1 MSRTFHSGRL
11 LAGLASLSATALC
24 ANSTLFQGG
33 TIITFDEAS
42 RLPVALHGSSLLV
55 TGDSIAKIF
64 DSSDN
69 VTIPT
74 GTEIVN
80 VEGKI
85 VSPGFI
91 DTHRHSWQTAYKTL
105 GSNTTLAE
113 YFSRYGEFTQAGTVF
128 GPDDIYYG
136 TLAGLYEPLD
146 AGVTTIL
153 EHAHGTFSNETSTAY
168 LNAVIDSGV
177 RMAFCYAFHEL
188 SNGFSFEEQLA
199 NFADLMKNDRL
210 NSQDLV
216 QIGIAYDAF
225 IQDNNNTQAIVDLV
239 NNNNVSALTMH
250 FLGGPWGNTNSPSK
264 LDQLG
269 LMNGTTPIVFSHA
282 SYVTTDDA
290 ELLRKYD
297 QYISTTPESE
307 MHYGHGHHYN
317 SLIQDQSA
325 LGVDTHFTFS
335 TDIIGQ
341 ARMWLQSTR
350 LRFFYQSLD
359 NWNVPRNSPM
369 SANQAFTLATRSG
382 ALAMRRPDLGVLATG
397 NKADIVVF
405 DGDSPNMLG
414 WSDPVAA
421 IILHSHVSDIR
432 HVMVGGEWRKRDG
445 KLVTKQNRTEVQN
458 KFLESAKRIQKIWLE
473 TPLPDLQGEF
483 SGLSH
488 VDYVDAYTVDAV
500 RGNGTGY

>member
-1 MSRTFHSGRL
+1 MSRSLRTGQIL
-11 LAGLASLSATALC
+11 VGLASFSATALC
-24 ANSTLFQGG
+24 ANSTLFHGG

-42 RLPVALHGSSLLV
+42 QLPVALHGSSLLV

-64 DSSDN
+64 ESSDN
-69 VTIPT
+69 VTLPT
-74 GTEIVN
+74 GTEIIDVA
-80 VEGKI
+80 GKI

-113 YFSRYGEFTQAGTVF
+113 YFGRYGEFTQAGTVF
-128 GPDDIYYG
+128 RPEDIYYG

-153 EHAHGTFSNETSTAY
+153 EHAHGTFSNETSNAY
-168 LNAVIDSGV
+168 LEAVIDSGV

-199 NFADLMKNDRL
+199 NFADLMKNERL

-225 IQDNNNTQAIVDLV
+225 IQDNNNTRAIVNLV
-239 NNNNVSALTMH
+239 NSKNVSALTMH

-269 LMNGTTPIVFSHA
+269 LLNGTTPVVFSHA

-290 ELLRKYD
+290 ELLRKHD

-307 MHYGHGHHYN
+307 MHFKPASGYR
-317 SLIQDQSA
+317 A
-325 LGVDTHFTFS
+325 LYLG
-335 TDIIGQ
+335 
-341 ARMWLQSTR
+341 
-350 LRFFYQSLD
+350 

-382 ALAMRRPDLGVLATG
+382 ALALRRPDLGVLATG

-421 IILHSHVSDIR
+421 VILHSHVGDIR

-445 KLVTKQNRTEVQN
+445 QLVTKQNRTEVQT
-458 KFLESAKRIQKIWLE
+458 KFLDSAKRIQKIWLE
-473 TPLPDLQGEF
+473 TPLPEMDGEF
-483 SGLSH
+483 NGMSN
-488 VDYVDAYTVDAV
+488 VDYVDAYTIDAV

>member
-1 MSRTFHSGRL
+1 MSKTFHSGHL
-11 LAGLASLSATALC
+11 LAGLALLSATALC
-24 ANSTLFQGG
+24 ANSTLFEGG
-33 TIITFDEAS
+33 TIITFDETS
-42 RLPVALHGSSLLV
+42 QLPVALHGSSLLV

-64 DSSDN
+64 VNSDN
-69 VTIPT
+69 VTLPID
-74 GTEIVN
+74 TEIVN
-80 VEGKI
+80 VQGKI

-91 DTHRHSWQTAYKTL
+91 DTHPAMASLLKL
-105 GSNTTLAE
+105 ELSLALMI
-113 YFSRYGEFTQAGTVF
+113 S
-128 GPDDIYYG
+128 IYIG

-153 EHAHGTFSNETSTAY
+153 EHAHGTFSDGTSKAY
-168 LNAVIDSGV
+168 LNAVMDSGV

-188 SNGFSFEEQLA
+188 SNGFSFQEQLA
-199 NFADLMKNDRL
+199 NFAELMKDQRL

-216 QIGIAYDAF
+216 QIGVAYDSF

-239 NNNNVSALTMH
+239 NTNNVSALTMH
-250 FLGGPWGNTNSPSK
+250 FLGGPWSYANSPSK
-264 LDQLG
+264 LEQLG

-282 SYVTTDDA
+282 SYVTNDDA

-297 QYISTTPESE
+297 QYVSTTPESE
-307 MHYGHGHHYN
+307 MHYGHGHHN
-317 SLIQDQSA
+317 NPLIQDQSA

-359 NWNVPRNSPM
+359 SWNIPRNNPM
-369 SANQAFTLATRSG
+369 SANQAFTLANRSG

-421 IILHSHVSDIR
+421 IILHSHVGDIR
-432 HVMVGGEWRKRDG
+432 HVMIGGQWRKRDG
-445 KLVTKQNRTEVQN
+445 ELVTKQNKTEVQN

-483 SGLSH
+483 NGLSH
-488 VDYVDAYTVDAV
+488 VDYVNAYTVDAI

>member
-1 MSRTFHSGRL
+1 MVFHS
-11 LAGLASLSATALC
+11 
-24 ANSTLFQGG
+24 
-33 TIITFDEAS
+33 
-42 RLPVALHGSSLLV
+42 
-55 TGDSIAKIF
+55 
-64 DSSDN
+64 
-69 VTIPT
+69 
-74 GTEIVN
+74 
-80 VEGKI
+80 
-85 VSPGFI
+85 
-91 DTHRHSWQTAYKTL
+91 
-105 GSNTTLAE
+105 
-113 YFSRYGEFTQAGTVF
+113 
-128 GPDDIYYG
+128 
-136 TLAGLYEPLD
+136 
-146 AGVTTIL
+146 
-153 EHAHGTFSNETSTAY
+153 
-168 LNAVIDSGV
+168 
-177 RMAFCYAFHEL
+177 
-188 SNGFSFEEQLA
+188 
-199 NFADLMKNDRL
+199 L

-269 LMNGTTPIVFSHA
+269 LMNSTTPIVFSHA

-317 SLIQDQSA
+317 PLIQDQSA

-335 TDIIGQ
+335 TDIITQ
-341 ARMWLQSTR
+341 ARIWLQSTR
-350 LRFFYQSLD
+350 LRFFYQALD
-359 NWNVPRNSPM
+359 NWNIPRNNPM

-382 ALAMRRPDLGVLATG
+382 ALALRRPDLGVLATG
-397 NKADIVVF
+397 NKADVVVF

-421 IILHSHVSDIR
+421 VILHSNVGDIR

-445 KLVTKQNRTEVQN
+445 QLVTKQNKTDVQT

-473 TPLPDLQGEF
+473 TPLPEMQGEF
-483 SGLSH
+483 GGLSH
-488 VDYVDAYTVDAV
+488 VEYVDAFTVDAV
-500 RGNGTGY
+500 RGNESVELLERPDGFGTFYNNFTAAV

>member
-1 MSRTFHSGRL
+1 M
-11 LAGLASLSATALC
+11 
-24 ANSTLFQGG
+24 
-33 TIITFDEAS
+33 
-42 RLPVALHGSSLLV
+42 
-55 TGDSIAKIF
+55 
-64 DSSDN
+64 
-69 VTIPT
+69 
-74 GTEIVN
+74 
-80 VEGKI
+80 
-85 VSPGFI
+85 
-91 DTHRHSWQTAYKTL
+91 
-105 GSNTTLAE
+105 GSNTSLAE
-113 YFSRYGEFTQAGTVF
+113 YFGRYGEFTQAGTVF

-136 TLAGLYEPLD
+136 TLAGLYEPLN

-153 EHAHGTFSNETSTAY
+153 EHAHGTFSNTTSSAY
-168 LNAVIDSGV
+168 LDAVMDSGV

-199 NFADLMKNDRL
+199 NFADLMKNERL

-269 LMNGTTPIVFSHA
+269 LMNSTTPIVFSHA

-317 SLIQDQSA
+317 ALIQDQSA

-335 TDIIGQ
+335 TDIITQ
-341 ARMWLQSTR
+341 ARIWLQSTR
-350 LRFFYQSLD
+350 LRFFYQALD
-359 NWNVPRNSPM
+359 NWNIPRNNPM

-382 ALAMRRPDLGVLATG
+382 ALALRRPDLGVLATG
-397 NKADIVVF
+397 NKADVVVF

-421 IILHSHVSDIR
+421 VILHSNVGDIR

-445 KLVTKQNRTEVQN
+445 QLVTKQNRTDVQT

-473 TPLPDLQGEF
+473 TSLPEMQGEF
-483 SGLSH
+483 GGLSH
-488 VDYVDAYTVDAV
+488 VEYVDAFTVDAV

>member
-1 MSRTFHSGRL
+1 MSRSLRTGQIL
-11 LAGLASLSATALC
+11 VGLASFSATALC
-24 ANSTLFQGG
+24 ANSTLFHGG

-42 RLPVALHGSSLLV
+42 QLPVALHGSSLLV

-64 DSSDN
+64 ESSDN
-69 VTIPT
+69 VTLPT
-74 GTEIVN
+74 GTEIIDVA
-80 VEGKI
+80 GKI

-91 DTHRHSWQTAYKTL
+91 DTHRHSWQTASAYKTL

-113 YFSRYGEFTQAGTVF
+113 YFGRYGEFTQAGTVF
-128 GPDDIYYG
+128 RPEDIYYG

-153 EHAHGTFSNETSTAY
+153 EHAHGTFSNETSNAY
-168 LNAVIDSGV
+168 LEAVIDSGV

-199 NFADLMKNDRL
+199 NFADLMKNERL

-225 IQDNNNTQAIVDLV
+225 IQDNNNTRAIVNLV
-239 NNNNVSALTMH
+239 NSKNVSALTMH

-269 LMNGTTPIVFSHA
+269 LLNGTTPVVFSHA

-290 ELLRKYD
+290 ELLRKHD

-307 MHYGHGHHYN
+307 MHFKPASGYR
-317 SLIQDQSA
+317 A
-325 LGVDTHFTFS
+325 LYLG
-335 TDIIGQ
+335 
-341 ARMWLQSTR
+341 
-350 LRFFYQSLD
+350 

-382 ALAMRRPDLGVLATG
+382 ALALRRPDLGVLATG

-421 IILHSHVSDIR
+421 VILHSHVGDIR

-445 KLVTKQNRTEVQN
+445 QLVTKQNRTEVQT
-458 KFLESAKRIQKIWLE
+458 KFLDSAKRIQKIWLE
-473 TPLPDLQGEF
+473 TPLPEMDGEF
-483 SGLSH
+483 NGMSN
-488 VDYVDAYTVDAV
+488 VDYVDAYTIDAV

>member
-1 MSRTFHSGRL
+1 MSKTFCLIYL
-11 LAGLASLSATALC
+11 LAGLASLSATASC
-24 ANSTLFQGG
+24 AKSTLFQGG

-42 RLPVALHGSSLLV
+42 QLPVALRDSSLLV
-55 TGDSIAKIF
+55 TGDSIVNIF
-64 DSSDN
+64 GGSNDL
-69 VTIPT
+69 TLPT
-74 GTEIVN
+74 DTEVVN
-80 VEGKI
+80 VHGKI
-85 VSPGFI
+85 ISPGFV
-91 DTHRHSWQTAYKTL
+91 DTHRHSWQTAYKTI

-128 GPDDIYYG
+128 DPDDIYIG
-136 TLAGLYEPLD
+136 TLAGLYEPIN

-153 EHAHGTFSNETSTAY
+153 EHAHGTFSSETSEAY
-168 LNAVIDSGV
+168 LNAAMDSGV

-188 SNGFSFEEQLA
+188 SNGFSFQEQLA
-199 NFADLMKNDRL
+199 NFADLMKNERL
-210 NSQDLV
+210 NSEDLV
-216 QIGIAYDAF
+216 QIGVAYDSF
-225 IQDNNNTQAIVDLV
+225 IQDNNNTEVVVDLI
-239 NNNNVSALTMH
+239 NNNNVSALTTH
-250 FLGGPWGNTNSPSK
+250 FLSGPWSHANSPSK

-282 SYVTTDDA
+282 SYVTNDDA

-307 MHYGHGHHYN
+307 MHYGHSHHYN
-317 SLIQDQSA
+317 PLIQDQSA

-335 TDIIGQ
+335 SDIVGQ
-341 ARMWLQSTR
+341 ARMWLQSIR

-359 NWNVPRNSPM
+359 NWKIPRNNPM

-382 ALAMRRPDLGVLATG
+382 ALAMRRADLGVLATG
-397 NKADIVVF
+397 KKADIVAF

-421 IILHSHVSDIR
+421 IILHSNVGDVR
-432 HVMVGGEWRKRDG
+432 HVMIGGEWRKRDG
-445 KLVTKQNRTEVQN
+445 ELVTKQNRTEVQN
-458 KFLESAKRIQKIWLE
+458 EFIESAKRIRKIWLD
-473 TPLPDLQGEF
+473 TPLPELQGEF
-483 SGLSH
+483 NGLSH

>member
-1 MSRTFHSGRL
+1 MSKTFRPGHL

-24 ANSTLFQGG
+24 ANSTLFEGG
-33 TIITFDEAS
+33 TIITFDETS

-64 DSSDN
+64 ESSDN
-69 VTIPT
+69 VTLPIN
-74 GTEIVN
+74 TEIVN
-80 VEGKI
+80 VEGQI

-128 GPDDIYYG
+128 GPDDVYIG

-153 EHAHGTFSNETSTAY
+153 EHAHGTFSNETSKAY
-168 LNAVIDSGV
+168 LNAAIDSGV

-188 SNGFSFEEQLA
+188 SNGFSFQEQLA
-199 NFADLMKNDRL
+199 NFADLMKDEKL
-210 NSQDLV
+210 SSQDLV
-216 QIGIAYDAF
+216 QIGVAYDSF
-225 IQDNNNTQAIVDLV
+225 VQDNNNTQAIVDLV

-250 FLGGPWGNTNSPSK
+250 FLGGPWSYANSPSK
-264 LDQLG
+264 LEQLG

-282 SYVTTDDA
+282 SYVTNDDA

-307 MHYGHGHHYN
+307 MHYGHGHHN
-317 SLIQDQSA
+317 NPLIQDQSA

-359 NWNVPRNSPM
+359 NWNIPRNNPM

-421 IILHSHVSDIR
+421 IILHSHVGDIR
-432 HVMVGGEWRKRDG
+432 HVMVGGQWRKRDG
-445 KLVTKQNRTEVQN
+445 ELVTKQNRTEVQN

-483 SGLSH
+483 NGLSH
-488 VDYVDAYTVDAV
+488 VDYVNAYTVDAV